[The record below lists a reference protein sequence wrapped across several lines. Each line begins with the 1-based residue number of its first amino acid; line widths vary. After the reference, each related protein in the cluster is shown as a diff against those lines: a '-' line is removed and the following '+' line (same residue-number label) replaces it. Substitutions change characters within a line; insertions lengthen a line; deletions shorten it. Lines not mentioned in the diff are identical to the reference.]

1 VWVVCARPSVSP
13 RLVTQSCDPT
23 SLTGSTMCGRIVS
36 RIWLIGGPIVGV
48 PLRRGISPHQL
59 HAGSH
64 AYAFTISFLTWEF
77 QASSQPLPVLELPIF
92 IVTIFDFSNGSHT
105 GPLWLGPIFS
115 VLRVRVYDALN
126 LQLSGCLPLWLSFS
140 CLQFCI
146 LYFSLSLI

>member
-64 AYAFTISFLTWEF
+64 AYALTIPFLTWEF
-77 QASSQPLPVLELPIF
+77 QASSQPLPNLVLLFSIF
-92 IVTIFDFSNGSHT
+92 
-105 GPLWLGPIFS
+105 PMGPIR
-115 VLRVRVYDALN
+115 VLCGWVPYFLFYEYGFTMLLIFNSLGVSRCGCPLAACN
-126 LQLSGCLPLWLSFS
+126 LV
-140 CLQFCI
+140 FCI
-146 LYFSLSLI
+146 FHLSSHLM